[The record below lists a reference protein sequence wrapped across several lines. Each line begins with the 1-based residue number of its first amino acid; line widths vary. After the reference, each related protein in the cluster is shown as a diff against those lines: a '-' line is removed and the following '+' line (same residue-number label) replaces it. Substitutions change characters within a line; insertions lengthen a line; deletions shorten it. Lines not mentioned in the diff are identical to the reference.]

1 MKHSK
6 KVLDFEVN
14 LIPFIDLLSVSICF
28 LLITAVWMNVGS
40 MNVKQAVG
48 GQAKEDTKRSPQ
60 VWVRMTAKGD
70 LDLEVQQS
78 SLIPAAM
85 RKLRVAQ
92 LDSKVDWD
100 GFEKAIASLKAVE
113 PSLNTG
119 LIQPTASTAYEDIID
134 AMDRLKKNGMTDLG
148 VSPL

>member
-48 GQAKEDTKRSPQ
+48 GQAKEDTKRAPQ

-78 SLIPAAM
+78 SLVPAAM

-92 LDSKVDWD
+92 LDSKVDWA
-100 GFEKAIASLKAVE
+100 GFEKAIASLKQVDPAI
-113 PSLNTG
+113 NTG